1 MPSGARAAVVE
12 YTVPVAPEHWQLP
25 EETMPESTIHDDA
38 VRLLRAI
45 LAAWAAAL
53 GRARVVR
60 NLAVRWDGANPKVG
74 VDPDVAVLRPAPK
87 AADLRSLR
95 TWLPDHHPPFL
106 TVEVVSETNSSKDY
120 VAAPEQYAASGTRE
134 FWLFDPLLA
143 GPAVRGGP
151 WRLQVWQRKKERLV
165 RVYAGEGPFRSAA
178 LGAYAVAVEEGRKL
192 RIADDAAGD
201 RPWLTRAEAAVAA
214 KEAALVAREAALAAE
229 KAALAELA
237 EERAAL
243 AEERAAKE
251 AALAR
256 VAELEAKLARRR

>member
-1 MPSGARAAVVE
+1 
-12 YTVPVAPEHWQLP
+12 
-25 EETMPESTIHDDA
+25 MPESTIHDDA

-45 LAAWAAAL
+45 LAAWAAGI
-53 GRARVVR
+53 GRVRVVR
-60 NLAVRWDGANPKVG
+60 NLAVRWDRANPKVG
-74 VDPDVAVLRPAPK
+74 VDPDVTVLKPAPK

-95 TWLPDHHPPFL
+95 TWLPDHHPPL
-106 TVEVVSETNSSKDY
+106 LAVEVVSETNPSKDY
-120 VAAPEQYAASGTRE
+120 VAAPEKYAASGTRE
-134 FWLFDPLLA
+134 LWLFDPLLA

-165 RVYAGEGPFRSAA
+165 RVYAGDGPFRSAA

-192 RIADDAAGD
+192 RIADDAAGS
-201 RPWLTRAEAAVAA
+201 RPWLTRAEAALAA
-214 KEAALVAREAALAAE
+214 KDAALAAKE
-229 KAALAELA
+229 AALAELA

-256 VAELEAKLARRR
+256 VAVLEAKLARRR